1 MIDFIGSLPII
12 GTPLVSIL
20 PFLFIITIVV
30 FVHEYGHYI
39 IGKFCG
45 IHAEIFSVGMGPTII
60 SRKDKHGTIWQIAAI
75 PLGGYVKFL
84 GDTNASSLP
93 KGEIAQPHS
102 FNSASLRSKTL
113 TVLAGPIA
121 NFILSFF
128 IFMLLALWHGKQS
141 NEPIIGTIHPEFNK
155 SYDIQSGDII
165 VSINGRK
172 ISKFSDI
179 YSFIYDDNTVQ
190 HANYIIN
197 RNGVFID
204 TIGPFP
210 TVPIIGSVM
219 PVSPASNAGLKS
231 GDLITRFNDQS
242 ILSFKQLQKIIVES
256 DIKKQKIDVLRNG
269 EIIKLSITPMLRE
282 FQNANG
288 EIEEKVSIGVSSSL
302 AISPFTSSVSFKE
315 SIIHGLQKTYLVL
328 TQSIMQISKIIVG
341 DIGFENL
348 QGPVGIAHVS
358 SDIAKSDISYFIPL
372 IAIISTSIGF
382 LNLLP
387 IPILDGGHLVMF
399 AYEGI
404 TKRKPNQKYINYLAI
419 IALSALLTLMLFVS
433 VNDISRI
440 LLFWN

>member
-1 MIDFIGSLPII
+1 
-12 GTPLVSIL
+12 
-20 PFLFIITIVV
+20 
-30 FVHEYGHYI
+30 
-39 IGKFCG
+39 
-45 IHAEIFSVGMGPTII
+45 
-60 SRKDKHGTIWQIAAI
+60 
-75 PLGGYVKFL
+75 
-84 GDTNASSLP
+84 
-93 KGEIAQPHS
+93 
-102 FNSASLRSKTL
+102 
-113 TVLAGPIA
+113 LAGPVA

-141 NEPIIGTIHPEFNK
+141 NEPIIGTVHSEFSK
-155 SYDIQSGDII
+155 SYDIQIGDII
-165 VSINGRK
+165 VSINDRK

-179 YSFIYDDNTVQ
+179 YSFIYDDNIQQ

-197 RNGVFID
+197 RNGVLLD

-231 GDLITRFNDQS
+231 GDLIISFNEHS
-242 ILSFKQLQKIIVES
+242 IMSFKQLQKIIVES
-256 DIKKQKIDVLRNG
+256 DIKKQSINVLRNG
-269 EIIKLSITPMLRE
+269 EIIELSITPMLRE
-282 FQNANG
+282 FQNENG
-288 EIEEKVSIGVSSSL
+288 DIEEKVSIGVSSSL
-302 AISPFTSSVSFKE
+302 AISPFILSVSIKE
-315 SIIHGLQKTYLVL
+315 AVVDGLQKTYLVL
-328 TQSIMQISKIIVG
+328 TQSILQISKIIIG

-387 IPILDGGHLVMF
+387 IPILDGGHLLMF
-399 AYEGI
+399 AFEGI

>member
-1 MIDFIGSLPII
+1 MIDFIGSIPII

-45 IHAEIFSVGMGPTII
+45 IHAEIFSVGMGPTIY
-60 SRKDKHGTIWQIAAI
+60 SVKDKNGTIWQIAAI

-93 KGEIAQPHS
+93 EGEIAQPNS

-113 TVLAGPIA
+113 TVLAGPVA

-141 NEPIIGTIHPEFNK
+141 NEPIIGTIHPEFSK
-155 SYDIQSGDII
+155 IYDIQSGDII

-172 ISKFSDI
+172 ISKFTDI

-190 HANYIIN
+190 DANYIIN

-302 AISPFTSSVSFKE
+302 AISPSTSSVSFKE
-315 SIIHGLQKTYLVL
+315 SVIHGLQKTYLVL
-328 TQSIMQISKIIVG
+328 TQSLMQISKIIVG
-341 DIGFENL
+341 DIGLKNL

-404 TKRKPNQKYINYLAI
+404 TKRKPNPKYINYLAI

-433 VNDISRI
+433 VNDIARI

>member
-93 KGEIAQPHS
+93 EGEIAHPHS

-141 NEPIIGTIHPEFNK
+141 NEPIIGTIHPEFSKN
-155 SYDIQSGDII
+155 YDIQSGDII
-165 VSINGRK
+165 VSINDRK
-172 ISKFSDI
+172 ISKFTDI
-179 YSFIYDDNTVQ
+179 YSFIYDDNTFQ

-197 RNGVFID
+197 RNGVFIA

-242 ILSFKQLQKIIVES
+242 ISSFKQLQKIIVES
-256 DIKKQKIDVLRNG
+256 DIKKQRIDVLRNG

-282 FQNANG
+282 LQNANG

-315 SIIHGLQKTYLVL
+315 SVIHGLQKTYLVL

-404 TKRKPNQKYINYLAI
+404 TKRKPNQKYINYSAI

>member
-12 GTPLVSIL
+12 GTPLISIL

-45 IHAEIFSVGMGPTII
+45 IHAEIFSIGMGPTII

-93 KGEIAQPHS
+93 EGEIAQPHS

-128 IFMLLALWHGKQS
+128 IFLILALWYGKQS
-141 NEPIIGTIHPEFNK
+141 NEPIIGTIHPEFSK

-172 ISKFSDI
+172 ISKFTDI
-179 YSFIYDDNTVQ
+179 YSFIYDNNNVQ
-190 HANYIIN
+190 HANYMIN
-197 RNGVFID
+197 RNGVLINA
-204 TIGPFP
+204 IGPFP
-210 TVPIIGSVM
+210 TVPIIGTVM

-231 GDLITRFNDQS
+231 GDLITSFNDQS
-242 ILSFKQLQKIIVES
+242 IMSFKQLQKIIIES
-256 DIKKQKIDVLRNG
+256 DIKKQKINVLRNG
-269 EIIKLSITPMLRE
+269 EILRLSITPMLRE
-282 FQNANG
+282 FQNTDG
-288 EIEEKVSIGVSSSL
+288 EIEEKVSIGVISSS
-302 AISPFTSSVSFKE
+302 AITAMNKSISFYEAIIGASRRTYDVINSSFSMIKMIINNE
-315 SIIHGLQKTYLVL
+315 ISIKQ
-328 TQSIMQISKIIVG
+328 
-341 DIGFENL
+341 L
-348 QGPVGIAHVS
+348 QGPVGIGHVA
-358 SDIAKSDISYFIPL
+358 SDIVKTDISSFIPL
-372 IAIISTSIGF
+372 LAVISTSIGF

-404 TKRKPNQKYINYLAI
+404 TKRKPNQIYINYLAI
-419 IALSALLTLMLFVS
+419 IALSALLTLMFFVS
-433 VNDISRI
+433 VNDITRI
-440 LLFWN
+440 LLFWD

>member
-113 TVLAGPIA
+113 TVLAGPLA

-141 NEPIIGTIHPEFNK
+141 NEPIIGTIHPEFSK

-231 GDLITRFNDQS
+231 GDLITSFNDQS

-269 EIIKLSITPMLRE
+269 EILRLSITPMLRE
-282 FQNANG
+282 FQNTNG
-288 EIEEKVSIGVSSSL
+288 EIEEKVLIGVISSP
-302 AISPFTSSVSFKE
+302 AITAMNKSISFYEAIIGASRRTYDVINRSFSMIKMIINNE
-315 SIIHGLQKTYLVL
+315 ISIKQ
-328 TQSIMQISKIIVG
+328 
-341 DIGFENL
+341 L
-348 QGPVGIAHVS
+348 QGPVGIGHVA
-358 SDIAKSDISYFIPL
+358 SDIVKTDISSFIPL
-372 IAIISTSIGF
+372 LAVISTSIGF

-387 IPILDGGHLVMF
+387 IPILDGGHLIMF

>member
-1 MIDFIGSLPII
+1 MIDFIGSIPII

-45 IHAEIFSVGMGPTII
+45 IHAEIFSVGMGPTIYSI
-60 SRKDKHGTIWQIAAI
+60 KDKHGTIWQIAAI

-93 KGEIAQPHS
+93 EGEIAQPNS

-113 TVLAGPIA
+113 TVLAGPVA

-141 NEPIIGTIHPEFNK
+141 NEPIIGTIHPEFSK
-155 SYDIQSGDII
+155 IYDIQSGDII

-172 ISKFSDI
+172 ISKFTDI

-190 HANYIIN
+190 DANYIIN

-302 AISPFTSSVSFKE
+302 AISPSTSSVSFKE
-315 SIIHGLQKTYLVL
+315 SVIHGLQKTYLVL
-328 TQSIMQISKIIVG
+328 TQSLMQISKIIVG
-341 DIGFENL
+341 DIGLKNL

-404 TKRKPNQKYINYLAI
+404 TKRKPNPKYINYLAI

-433 VNDISRI
+433 VNDIARI